1 MSLGY
6 LWLYS
11 CFFYFLSSPPFIPY
25 YRVSEQPL
33 RRARNLRRVRQLIL
47 AQEQEGSGEVKRR
60 GRGSSNIGVKRGA
73 RMDKRLDNEKE
84 RLKAQIAAEID
95 SYYQDI
101 CDSLEAG
108 RMKIDRIEQKLVEKK
123 ARLNELVNSATGQAY
138 SEARQST
145 EKNDVPYVVET

>member
-1 MSLGY
+1 
-6 LWLYS
+6 
-11 CFFYFLSSPPFIPY
+11 
-25 YRVSEQPL
+25 
-33 RRARNLRRVRQLIL
+33 
-47 AQEQEGSGEVKRR
+47 
-60 GRGSSNIGVKRGA
+60 
-73 RMDKRLDNEKE
+73 MDKRLDNEKE

-101 CDSLEAG
+101 RDSLEAG